1 MRREGGAV
9 FPLAASG
16 GRPRH
21 RARLRPVRVGRRSH
35 ERAVASA
42 WRLRPVR
49 VGAAGKCRIRPPG
62 RPVARGGGA
71 GADGISIPLVSL
83 SPGPAGL
90 CAPPEP
96 GPGTRGGPRDG
107 RRKQGRCLRRRSG
120 RGLGVVVS
128 QRGRPGREPLLIANG
143 PSGPFPAG
151 SGVRGPGWVRWGRSS
166 AGFGWG
172 SGSWRGPGRRAAAG
186 RVGFFPARAEVPR
199 RRRGRLA
206 RACGLPG
213 PVAGAPLHLTG
224 AGPPSRSS
232 SRPVRWCC
240 TSERVAP
247 HEPTSSFPRGSG
259 VFSRMPVFS
268 GSAPMRR
275 AGPSAHGRIS
285 TALNAGAFPHDST
298 DPPPT
303 GPVRMC
309 STGPALPAPTPRT
322 RTRRAPALPHHRTTP
337 GPAGP
342 SGRPGAE
349 TCASHSKVQWCFRL
363 RSAHLGE
370 EDEGGGRLPR
380 RDPSGEKGSMRYA
393 PDGSRTPEPILG
405 PSLPIRGWRC

>member
-1 MRREGGAV
+1 M
-9 FPLAASG
+9 
-16 GRPRH
+16 
-21 RARLRPVRVGRRSH
+21 
-35 ERAVASA
+35 
-42 WRLRPVR
+42 
-49 VGAAGKCRIRPPG
+49 
-62 RPVARGGGA
+62 
-71 GADGISIPLVSL
+71 
-83 SPGPAGL
+83 
-90 CAPPEP
+90 
-96 GPGTRGGPRDG
+96 
-107 RRKQGRCLRRRSG
+107 
-120 RGLGVVVS
+120 S

-143 PSGPFPAG
+143 PSGPFPSG

-186 RVGFFPARAEVPR
+186 PGRVLPGPCGGAALAPRPAGPSVRSSRAGCGGTASSDGSGASVKELFPARAGVLR
-199 RRRGRLA
+199 RDDGRC
-206 RACGLPG
+206 RFGG
-213 PVAGAPLHLTG
+213 
-224 AGPPSRSS
+224 RS

-275 AGPSAHGRIS
+275 ADPSAHGRIA

-303 GPVRMC
+303 GPGRMC
-309 STGPALPAPTPRT
+309 ST
-322 RTRRAPALPHHRTTP
+322 APALPMPRTRARPPRPDTTEPHLPRTRPPAPSHRSRPSWSLRTP
-337 GPAGP
+337 LVPRRAP
-342 SGRPGAE
+342 RTRKCS
-349 TCASHSKVQWCFRL
+349 SNWCFRL

-370 EDEGGGRLPR
+370 EDKGGGRLPR